1 MTNISTLSIPSKTMM
16 PTATPVST
24 TPNGLLVVAA
34 LILFTFSNLAPT
46 FGWQDAVYR
55 YRAGGGNSKI
65 SGKVTGM
72 TPLGVTVESSSG
84 AKEIAASAINKIDFD
99 SAPVEI
105 SRARDR
111 IEGKRFVD
119 ALAELE
125 KITNPINAPLVQ
137 QEIDY
142 LKAYST
148 AEISLDSGAVT
159 AQEAGKLMSAF
170 VEKNKQSIH
179 FYPASE
185 ILGKLL
191 FAVGRTDLAEKQFA
205 ELTNSQWTELVL
217 RGHFYR
223 GEMLNQLEKYDEA
236 LAAYKA
242 ILAMPANDD
251 ATQQYKLLAKCQIA
265 KTNALAGKPP
275 AESIAAINEIIK
287 NENPANA
294 ELFAYAYNALGTCQ
308 LKADNLKEAAT
319 AFLHTELLFAQESEP
334 QAEALYQLALIWP
347 KLDQTDR
354 ASRAREGLKSR
365 YRNSYWASKL

>member
-1 MTNISTLSIPSKTMM
+1 MIKTSTLSISIKMM
-16 PTATPVST
+16 PTATPMFT
-24 TPNGLLVVAA
+24 NFKGLLVGAA
-34 LILFTFSNLAPT
+34 FILFSFSNLVPALS
-46 FGWQDAVYR
+46 WQDAVYR
-55 YRAGGGNSKI
+55 FRAGGGNSKI
-65 SGKVTGM
+65 SGKVSGM

-84 AKEIAASAINKIDFD
+84 AKEIPASAINKIDFD

-111 IEGKRFVD
+111 IEGKRFED
-119 ALAELE
+119 ALAELD
-125 KITNPINAPLVQ
+125 KITDPINSPLVQ

-142 LKAYST
+142 LRAYST
-148 AEISLDSGAVT
+148 AEISLNSGSVT

-170 VEKNKQSIH
+170 VSKNKQSIH
-179 FYPASE
+179 FYPATE
-185 ILGKLL
+185 ILGKLF

-217 RGHFYR
+217 RGYFYR
-223 GEMLNQLEKYDEA
+223 GEMLNLLERHDEA
-236 LAAYKA
+236 LAVYEA

-251 ATQQYKLLAKCQIA
+251 ATQQYKLLAKCQLA

-275 AESIAAINEIIK
+275 AESIAAVNEIIK

-294 ELFAYAYNALGTCQ
+294 ELFAYAYNALGTCH
-308 LKADNLKEAAT
+308 LKAEKLKEAAT

-354 ASRAREGLKSR
+354 ASRARDGLKSR
-365 YRNSYWASKL
+365 YRNSYWANKL